1 MMMVSSCR
9 SSTPQHEMP
18 ALHQYSQA
26 GVLKDGGIMY
36 AVHPADAHEAPG
48 NSEKWYSS
56 AAALEINELL
66 THRCPTLAWG
76 SSHALD
82 FTGDSG
88 IGAMGNWRHQ
98 QVRSPLLGN

>member
-36 AVHPADAHEAPG
+36 AVHPADAHTRLTNKCKC
-48 NSEKWYSS
+48 NSRLSNW
-56 AAALEINELL
+56 
-66 THRCPTLAWG
+66 CPTLAWG